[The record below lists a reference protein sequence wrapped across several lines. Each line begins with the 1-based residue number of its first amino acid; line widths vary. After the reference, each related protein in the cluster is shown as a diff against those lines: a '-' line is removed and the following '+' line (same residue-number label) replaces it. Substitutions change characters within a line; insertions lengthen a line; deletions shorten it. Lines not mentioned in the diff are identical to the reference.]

1 MPGNERKEPASRRG
15 SGGNRTDA
23 RRPHSI
29 RFSDSEWKLI
39 EKAATRHGVPVGEL
53 ARAGALAIAED
64 RLSEAPSATLSPGH
78 LALIEGTWRMAYVL
92 ATVARE
98 RMLDAGREK
107 ELDDI
112 VVAARNVM
120 KETMDE
126 GPA

>member
-15 SGGNRTDA
+15 SGGNRTGA

-29 RFSDSEWKLI
+29 RFSDSEWRLV

-53 ARAGALAIAED
+53 VRAGALAIAGD
-64 RLSEAPSATLSPGH
+64 RLGEAIPATLSPGH
-78 LALIEGTWRMAYVL
+78 LALIESTWRMAYVL

-107 ELDDI
+107 ELNDI
-112 VVAARNVM
+112 VAAARTVM
-120 KETMDE
+120 KETMEDS
-126 GPA
+126 PA